1 MFKKAALYHSH
12 EPPPLSCLLSFQVLK
27 CCRGPISRFPFRSV
41 MHRVAWRGYERRW
54 EGGGFALSG
63 LPSVLL
69 CPAQK
74 HYNASA
80 SDLHLSG
87 APDAGAGQGTLVVVL
102 CTKSEC
108 VPRTAQRLDNCR
120 LNVQS
125 TLIETVV
132 CACVSAIRPSNS
144 ALTALSCTHVLAA
157 SHFFDV
163 SERVQVCVQAPLP
176 PSNVKCTKS
185 AELVH
190 MLMKHVKSPA

>member
-1 MFKKAALYHSH
+1 MKPSH
-12 EPPPLSCLLSFQVLK
+12 TPPCPPPSPLFCLLSFQVLK

-41 MHRVAWRGYERRW
+41 MHGVAWRGYERRW
-54 EGGGFALSG
+54 GGGFALSG
-63 LPSVLL
+63 LPSVL

-120 LNVQS
+120 LNVQLHSSKRLCVHVCGRYDRLILPRLLSPEHMCLLHPTFFLWRCAS
-125 TLIETVV
+125 TRR
-132 CACVSAIRPSNS
+132 SR
-144 ALTALSCTHVLAA
+144 
-157 SHFFDV
+157 
-163 SERVQVCVQAPLP
+163 QA
-176 PSNVKCTKS
+176 
-185 AELVH
+185 
-190 MLMKHVKSPA
+190 M